1 MDIEQIL
8 AAIRSLAESQGYYG
22 RIYDTLQ
29 SVQANDPDKWAD
41 KWAEVKETLEAQNF
55 KDTLDMIM
63 FFET

>member
-8 AAIRSLAESQGYYG
+8 AAIRSLAESQGYYS

-29 SVQANDPDKWAD
+29 SVQANDPD